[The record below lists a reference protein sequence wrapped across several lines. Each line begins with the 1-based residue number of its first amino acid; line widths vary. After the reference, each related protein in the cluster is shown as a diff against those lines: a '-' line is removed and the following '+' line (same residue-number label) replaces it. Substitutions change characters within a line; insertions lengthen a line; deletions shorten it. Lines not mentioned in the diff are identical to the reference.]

1 MARLQLTAALHRDN
15 TPSPAVKPRTT
26 LIALG
31 LLSALGCSDRN
42 DVIAPPATSA
52 ARTGL
57 QLDVAAGSSSQPG
70 PITSRVALPNVCL
83 DVQGGTATA
92 PALPATLQA
101 WQCHGGAN
109 QQFTLQPNG
118 TITAYGGQLCVDV
131 WRAQANDGDSVVVWP
146 CNGGANQKWTYTA
159 AGQLQTAVNGKCLDL
174 WQAQGQNGAPIKIW
188 PCNGG
193 RKPAVDGT
201 RCDRVQ
207 ATPIPTGCCY
217 GWIGGAA
224 ANVPEHNGRQYGDGS
239 HDQRGAE
246 WRRPSGGAERGA
258 AGRRGRARRLGAT
271 LRRQFRLT
279 GEGGDDVTTQ
289 WITVRSCRRAA
300 EPRARASDP
309 ANAAQMAKIRYAD
322 TSSAAIAT
330 APGRTGLAPDRP
342 RGRPRASP
350 TRVGIQIWSTSEVR

>member
-83 DVQGGTATA
+83 DVKGGTATA

-118 TITAYGGQLCVDV
+118 TITVYGGQLCVDV

-146 CNGGANQKWTYTA
+146 CNGGANQRWVYTA

-174 WQAQGQNGAPIKIW
+174 WLARGENGAPIKIW

-193 RKPAVDGT
+193 PNQRWTVPSTASN
-201 RCDRVQ
+201 
-207 ATPIPTGCCY
+207 TPIPTLVAVGTAELPRTY
-217 GWIGGAA
+217 LTTTAPTVTGRSIG
-224 ANVPEHNGRQYGDGS
+224 VPN
-239 HDQRGAE
+239 
-246 WRRPSGGAERGA
+246 
-258 AGRRGRARRLGAT
+258 
-271 LRRQFRLT
+271 
-279 GEGGDDVTTQ
+279 GGDLQ
-289 WITVRSCRRAA
+289 AA
-300 EPRARASDP
+300 L
-309 ANAAQMAKIRYAD
+309 NAAQPGD
-322 TSSAAIAT
+322 EVVLAAGAT
-330 APGRTGLAPDRP
+330 Y
-342 RGRPRASP
+342 
-350 TRVGIQIWSTSEVR
+350 VGNFVLPAEGGYD